1 MFQAYPSCAEFHQGS
16 QGSEISRGWELPE
29 QEAEGEEG
37 EEGGARCYPLLQLV
51 LSGSEWVHS
60 RQVVRQKGSPRNG
73 SIQTFQMATILSSLD
88 T

>member
-37 EEGGARCYPLLQLV
+37 EEGGARCYPLLSVASAGAQ
-51 LSGSEWVHS
+51 
-60 RQVVRQKGSPRNG
+60 RQ
-73 SIQTFQMATILSSLD
+73 
-88 T
+88 